1 MCAQEAYTDLW
12 ASLTA
17 SRTNAGAGERLTHKK
32 ALKKLEQRFSSPSA
46 PSSSTSSKAAAA
58 SSSSEQSPMVV
69 LLVDELDYLVTGNQ
83 MVSVPSQEESVLHL
97 TPVLSSA

>member
-1 MCAQEAYTDLW
+1 
-12 ASLTA
+12 
-17 SRTNAGAGERLTHKK
+17 
-32 ALKKLEQRFSSPSA
+32 
-46 PSSSTSSKAAAA
+46 
-58 SSSSEQSPMVV
+58 MVV